1 MGMGVTALSLAHG
14 PGEARR
20 GVEPRPPLK
29 ELPSLRVSVPFSPSL
44 KLDSQTPQVLAA
56 HCYLQ
61 EWAEKASWRGTG
73 HGPVPPTIPTL
84 MEACC

>member
-1 MGMGVTALSLAHG
+1 MGATALCLAYG

-29 ELPSLRVSVPFSPSL
+29 ELPSLKVSSPFSPSL
-44 KLDSQTPQVLAA
+44 KLGSQTPQVLAA
-56 HCYLQ
+56 HRYLQ
-61 EWAEKASWRGTG
+61 EWAEKASWRGAG
-73 HGPVPPTIPTL
+73 HGPGPPTIPTL

>member
-1 MGMGVTALSLAHG
+1 MGATALCLAYG

-29 ELPSLRVSVPFSPSL
+29 ELPSLKVSSPFSPSL
-44 KLDSQTPQVLAA
+44 KLGSQTPQVLAA
-56 HCYLQ
+56 HRYLQ

>member
-1 MGMGVTALSLAHG
+1 MTTLCLAHG

-29 ELPSLRVSVPFSPSL
+29 ELPSLRVSFPFSPSL

-73 HGPVPPTIPTL
+73 HGPVPLTIPTL

>member
-1 MGMGVTALSLAHG
+1 MTTLCLAHG

-29 ELPSLRVSVPFSPSL
+29 ELPSLRVSFPFSPSL

-56 HCYLQ
+56 H
-61 EWAEKASWRGTG
+61 R
-73 HGPVPPTIPTL
+73 
-84 MEACC
+84 